1 MRDRDTFFL
10 FFIATPP
17 HTSQFQ
23 RKRSTGKRHFT
34 RARSK
39 TKTNEITLC
48 DTKKRKTTTYYSQL
62 DKKMTDT
69 SSLSLHNQRAIRLIR
84 GTENYEKAIE
94 ENSGLLSRDVLMELH
109 GVVAVLWL
117 RARHT
122 AELDV
127 DEAQTYLSFFEE
139 KHLISDAMLAESIA
153 HMDNNIGKCH
163 EYSPAG
169 IQKFVDSLTQPLT
182 DAQMWRLEEGALN
195 RIYEDIND
203 PGGERTTDIA
213 SSASEFLP

>member
-1 MRDRDTFFL
+1 M
-10 FFIATPP
+10 A
-17 HTSQFQ
+17 
-23 RKRSTGKRHFT
+23 
-34 RARSK
+34 
-39 TKTNEITLC
+39 
-48 DTKKRKTTTYYSQL
+48 
-62 DKKMTDT
+62 DT